1 MHVVLV
7 AADPSLMRS
16 LTSILEKRG
25 HDVVAFARRPQE
37 ALVHAAAH
45 ATSTP

>member
-7 AADPSLMRS
+7 AADPSLMRA
-16 LTSILEKRG
+16 LTSILEKRV
-25 HDVVAFARRPQE
+25 HDVVCFANPQE

-45 ATSTP
+45 EASTP